1 VSTIF
6 APTDSKASSLKFESS
21 PAPFSTYILNP
32 DFINL
37 DAASGDTETLFSP
50 GKTSFGIPLILKLPI
65 VKFLVSKEEKFYKR
79 RPVYKFK

>member
-37 DAASGDTETLFSP
+37 EAASGDTETLFSP
-50 GKTSFGIPLILKLPI
+50 GKTSFGIPI